1 MMKRSRFLLIS
12 RFLHFSNDEVISSS
26 PDRLHK
32 IRELVDGFRVIW
44 KFNYTAISTSPY
56 LSVDETIIPF
66 KGRLIIKQYMANKP
80 HRFGIKAFS
89 VCDSKTGYVI
99 NWKIYA
105 GKENGKTTS
114 SKDVVLNLLEDFQNK
129 GYRVFTDI
137 FFTSI
142 ELMEILQ
149 SQGISL
155 TGTIR
160 STRKYLPKID
170 KSKLNGQA
178 IYKRC
183 KTMLLTGW
191 KDKQNVFLVSNL
203 YGRKEVIKE
212 KKNQRRENSR
222 I

>member
-66 KGRLIIKQYMANKP
+66 KGRLIIKQYMPNKP
-80 HRFGIKAFS
+80 HRFGIEAFS
-89 VCDSKTGYVI
+89 VCDSKTDYVI

-114 SKDVVLNLLEDFQNK
+114 SKDVVLTLLKDFKNK
-129 GYRVFTDI
+129 GYATKMMNQFINDMRKKGK
-137 FFTSI
+137 TSI
-142 ELMEILQ
+142 ILSSVENAVSYYQKLEFEAIDDNLDDYPYLKKFEVCSDDKFTTVMEKIL
-149 SQGISL
+149 
-155 TGTIR
+155 
-160 STRKYLPKID
+160 
-170 KSKLNGQA
+170 
-178 IYKRC
+178 
-183 KTMLLTGW
+183 
-191 KDKQNVFLVSNL
+191 
-203 YGRKEVIKE
+203 
-212 KKNQRRENSR
+212 
-222 I
+222 